1 MRKISSSSAMADATT
16 PTFDNMPTVSSHDQN
31 MATPPS
37 RPIRG
42 NSRELST
49 EKMQNVVANS
59 PSSQQPPTNKLAKSA
74 SGTSANTMSSL
85 AEQWHSVRSTAGT
98 TLRSTSDDDQTLH
111 SCADTLVGEDDLH
124 SCTDTLND
132 PRDLGSDD
140 EFFSD
145 QMLPRDPRNS
155 HNFDD

>member
-1 MRKISSSSAMADATT
+1 MADMTT
-16 PTFDNMPTVSSHDQN
+16 PTFDNISPTSSHDQS

-49 EKMQNVVANS
+49 EKMQNS
-59 PSSQQPPTNKLAKSA
+59 PKPLAQMQPSNKLAKSA

-85 AEQWHSVRSTAGT
+85 AEQFHSAAG
-98 TLRSTSDDDQTLH
+98 TLRSTTEDDQTLH
-111 SCADTLVGEDDLH
+111 SCADTLVGDDDLH
-124 SCTDTLND
+124 SLTDTLND

-145 QMLPRDPRNS
+145 QMLPRDPTRNS
-155 HNFDD
+155 RNFDD

>member
-1 MRKISSSSAMADATT
+1 MADMTT
-16 PTFDNMPTVSSHDQN
+16 PTFDKISPTSSHDQS

-49 EKMQNVVANS
+49 EKMQNS
-59 PSSQQPPTNKLAKSA
+59 PKPLETQMQPGNKLAKSA

-85 AEQWHSVRSTAGT
+85 AEQFHSAAG
-98 TLRSTSDDDQTLH
+98 TLRSTTEDDQTLH
-111 SCADTLVGEDDLH
+111 SCADTLVGDDDLH
-124 SCTDTLND
+124 SLTDTLND

-145 QMLPRDPRNS
+145 QMLPRDPTRNS
-155 HNFDD
+155 RNFDD

>member
-1 MRKISSSSAMADATT
+1 MADMTT
-16 PTFDNMPTVSSHDQN
+16 PTFDNISPTSSHDQS

-85 AEQWHSVRSTAGT
+85 AEQFHSAAG
-98 TLRSTSDDDQTLH
+98 TLRSTTEDDQTLH
-111 SCADTLVGEDDLH
+111 SCADTLVGDDDLH
-124 SCTDTLND
+124 SLTDTLND

-145 QMLPRDPRNS
+145 QMLPRDSTRNS
-155 HNFDD
+155 RNFDD